1 MIEAEKL
8 TKEFGNRRVLDGVSF
23 DVPTGAVL
31 GFLGPNGA
39 GKTTTMRI
47 LTGLSRA
54 TSGRVRIAGHDVV
67 KDQRAVARVLGYLPE
82 EAPLY
87 PEMRVESYL
96 SMMAALKEIP
106 AKNVRQE
113 VERVLG
119 ETDLLGWRRRLIS
132 NISKGTRQRVGIA
145 QALLGNP
152 EVLVLDEPTVGLDPG
167 QINEIRTLIARM
179 RDQKT
184 VIFSTHILPNVSMV
198 CSHVVILNQGRVVA
212 HGPVDEVGKRNGM
225 RRLMMRVRGEAETW
239 VSRVQEEMARIGG
252 RADVERV
259 RQETLAQLQVPIG
272 VLDPRPVL
280 VRMVVEQGLDLLE
293 LREADNSLEDF
304 FLQAI
309 SQTPNSGYGESA

>member
-54 TSGRVRIAGHDVV
+54 TSGKVRIAGHDVARE
-67 KDQRAVARVLGYLPE
+67 QRAVARVLGYLPE

-96 SMMAALKEIP
+96 SMIAALKEIP
-106 AKNVRQE
+106 AKSVKHE

-152 EVLVLDEPTVGLDPG
+152 KVLVLDEPTVGLDPG
-167 QINEIRTLIARM
+167 QINDIRTLIARM
-179 RDQKT
+179 RDEKT

-212 HGPVDEVGKRNGM
+212 QGPVSEVGKRNGM
-225 RRLMMRVRGEAETW
+225 RRLTMRVRGEAEAW
-239 VSRVQEEMARIGG
+239 VSLVQEEMTRIGG
-252 RADVERV
+252 RADIERV
-259 RQETLAQLQVPIG
+259 RQETMAHLQVPIG

-280 VRMVVEQGLDLLE
+280 VRLVVEQGLDLLE

-309 SQTPNSGYGESA
+309 SQIPNDGSREAG

>member
-8 TKEFGNRRVLDGVSF
+8 IKEFGNRRVLDGVSF
-23 DVPTGAVL
+23 EVPSGAVL

-87 PEMRVESYL
+87 PEMRVETYL

-106 AKNVRQE
+106 AKSVKKE
-113 VERVLG
+113 VERVLD

-152 EVLVLDEPTVGLDPG
+152 SVLVLDEPTVGLDPG
-167 QINEIRTLIARM
+167 QINDVRTLIARM
-179 RDQKT
+179 RGDKT

-198 CSHVVILNQGRVVA
+198 CSHVVILNHGRVVA
-212 HGPVDEVGKRNGM
+212 QGPVDEVGKRNGM
-225 RRLMMRVRGEAETW
+225 RRLMLRVRGEADTW
-239 VSRVQEEMARIGG
+239 VGLVHEEMQRIGG
-252 RADVERV
+252 RAEIERV
-259 RQETLAQLQVPIG
+259 QKETMVHLQVPVG
-272 VLDPRPVL
+272 VLDPRALL
-280 VRMVVEQGLDLLE
+280 VRQVVEQGLE
-293 LREADNSLEDF
+293 LMEMREADNSLEDF

-309 SQTPNSGYGESA
+309 SQIPGNGAGEAR